1 MAAQWAP
8 LSPTAGIPSVVA
20 LGVNHQ
26 SAPLSLRE
34 KLAFGAEQL
43 LPALGSLLDRTRRHA
58 PAVDALPGAAILS
71 TCNRTELYVS
81 SPEPHVLQ
89 PALADWLAEQCR
101 LDQQALNAHAY
112 FLQHDGAV
120 RHAFR
125 VASGLDSMVLGEPQ
139 ILGQMKDAVR
149 TAQEAGSLG
158 TTLSRMF
165 QQTFSVAKQVR
176 TQTAIGEGAV
186 SMAASCVKIAARI
199 YEDFSECSVLL
210 VGAGEM
216 IDLVGT
222 HFAAQH
228 PRRIVLMNRS
238 ADRGEQLA
246 HKLRAQYA
254 PLSALPSQL
263 AQFDIVIS
271 CTASTLPLIGLGAV
285 KSAVRAR
292 KHKPMLMVDLAV
304 PRDIEPEVAKL
315 DDVFLYTVDDL
326 QAWVREGVEHR
337 QAAVSQAEAIIET
350 RVSDFMHWLESRNR
364 VPVIQALSARGE
376 AWRAAEMERA
386 MRALAAGED
395 AGRVM
400 EQLSHRLS
408 QKFLHGTLAS
418 LHEAGHDEE
427 AQLLSSAER
436 FFLRHDRREQS

>member
-1 MAAQWAP
+1 
-8 LSPTAGIPSVVA
+8 
-20 LGVNHQ
+20 
-26 SAPLSLRE
+26 
-34 KLAFGAEQL
+34 
-43 LPALGSLLDRTRRHA
+43 
-58 PAVDALPGAAILS
+58 
-71 TCNRTELYVS
+71 
-81 SPEPHVLQ
+81 
-89 PALADWLAEQCR
+89 
-101 LDQQALNAHAY
+101 
-112 FLQHDGAV
+112 DGQAV